1 MAGKNVV
8 VGAQPVEYGKE
19 SSFATDLPEDTQW
32 EWPGI
37 VDSWSADQGV
47 ESESITYLP
56 EYNAQNKLEKR
67 VNVKL
72 REMYSAD
79 LTYHPQGQ
87 FDFLKYFTGQI
98 GGTSDD
104 VPSIQFGEINESLN
118 PEEFRRLKGG
128 IGEEV
133 TISVEEDGVV
143 EVDSS
148 FMFAD
153 ANDWADIDYVHDSGI
168 TALESTI
175 TPATDEVSV
184 KTSSVDTGDVI
195 LLDGSD
201 NELDRVAAD
210 STTYINSTE
219 VAGSDVVSIR
229 LVNTDSTYSSET
241 VTVNNDTDGAGANE
255 ATATVDGSG
264 NHATEDTT
272 EPWSYDNLSD
282 VTWGGEP
289 MDGSVQSV
297 ELTISNEIAE
307 VRDPNV
313 SRDTQL
319 ASLVPVDREITVDV
333 DFTYDSFD
341 VLQDVRSYTP
351 KDFKFTVGNTTF
363 TVGDVRFPEAPY
375 EFTADDLVADSLS
388 SDPASSI
395 TWTTS

>member
-1 MAGKNVV
+1 MAGKDVV
-8 VGAQPVEYGKE
+8 VGSQPIEYAEE
-19 SSFATDLPEDTQW
+19 SSFATELPEETDW
-32 EWPGI
+32 IWPGI

-56 EYNAQNKLEKR
+56 EYNADNKLEKR

-79 LTYHPQGQ
+79 LTYHPQGN
-87 FDFLKYFTGQI
+87 FDFLKYFTGTI

-128 IGEEV
+128 VGEEV

-143 EVDSS
+143 EVEGS
-148 FMFAD
+148 FMFAG
-153 ANDWADIDYVHDSGI
+153 ANDWQNIDYVGDTGI
-168 TALESTI
+168 TALASPV
-175 TPATDEVSV
+175 TPETDSSVGV
-184 KTSSVDTGDVI
+184 KTDTVSSGEII
-195 LLDGSD
+195 LYDGSD
-201 NELDRVAAD
+201 NQLARVQAATSYTAAD
-210 STTYINSTE
+210 VSGTD
-219 VAGSDVVSIR
+219 VAGVR
-229 LVNTDSTYSSET
+229 LVNTDSSVTAET
-241 VTVNNDTDGAGANE
+241 ITVNGET
-255 ATATVDGSG
+255 DGSG
-264 NHATEDTT
+264 ANSSTVDVDSSGTHATEDTT

-282 VTWGGEP
+282 VTWGGDP

-297 ELTISNEIAE
+297 ELSISNEIAE

-313 SRDTQL
+313 NRGTQL

-341 VLQDVRSYTP
+341 VLQDVRSYTA
-351 KDFKFTVGNTTF
+351 KDFKFTIGNTTF

-375 EFTADDLVADSLS
+375 EYTADDLVADSLS
-388 SDPASSI
+388 SDPASSV
-395 TWTTS
+395 TWTTA